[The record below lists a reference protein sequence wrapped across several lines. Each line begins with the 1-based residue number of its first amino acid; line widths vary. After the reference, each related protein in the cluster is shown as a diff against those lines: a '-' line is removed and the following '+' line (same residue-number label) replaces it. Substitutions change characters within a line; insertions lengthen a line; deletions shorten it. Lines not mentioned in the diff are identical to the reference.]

1 VKRDPSLKAIDA
13 GRDLSGCIRRRD
25 EEKDA
30 EDGLAERRLPA
41 FYRRNMTE
49 AVTSLSP
56 EPVTAFILSREWFC
70 LGDYRELR

>member
-1 VKRDPSLKAIDA
+1 
-13 GRDLSGCIRRRD
+13 
-25 EEKDA
+25 
-30 EDGLAERRLPA
+30 
-41 FYRRNMTE
+41 MTE